1 MTEPALH
8 CITSTHDFPDDL
20 RVGDRIIIVSNGEK
34 RQFMQILRLEADAS
48 YTELS
53 EIQEVDATIDILRVK
68 LCRAHG
74 LDPRGLFLPS
84 TCDYRYNPVV
94 DELLATL
101 QM

>member
-8 CITSTHDFPDDL
+8 CITSTHNFPTDL
-20 RVGDRIIIVSNGEK
+20 EVGDRIIIVSANEK
-34 RQFMQILRLEADAS
+34 RQFMQILRFEADAS

-53 EIQEVDATIDILRVK
+53 GIQEIDAMIDVLRVK
-68 LCRAHG
+68 LCRDIG

-84 TCDYRYNPVV
+84 SCDHRYNSVV